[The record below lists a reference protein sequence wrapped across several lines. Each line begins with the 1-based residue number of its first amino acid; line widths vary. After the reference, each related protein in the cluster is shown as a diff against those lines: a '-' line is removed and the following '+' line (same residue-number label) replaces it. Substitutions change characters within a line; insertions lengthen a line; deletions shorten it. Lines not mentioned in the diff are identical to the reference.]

1 MTTPNTAIA
10 IIRYPKTLHTSQVT
24 SYYMELAAWAFQER
38 DRIEPLF
45 QQHVSDGKC
54 TDCVEDRIEFVSLS
68 LLNSAEGRRFTAQMA
83 EELN

>member
-10 IIRYPKTLHTSQVT
+10 IIHYPKTLHISQVT

-38 DRIEPLF
+38 ARIEPLF
-45 QQHVSDGKC
+45 QQRISAGKC
-54 TDCVEDRIEFVSLS
+54 TDCVEDRIEFVSRS
-68 LLNSAEGRRFTAQMA
+68 LLNSADGRRFIAQMA